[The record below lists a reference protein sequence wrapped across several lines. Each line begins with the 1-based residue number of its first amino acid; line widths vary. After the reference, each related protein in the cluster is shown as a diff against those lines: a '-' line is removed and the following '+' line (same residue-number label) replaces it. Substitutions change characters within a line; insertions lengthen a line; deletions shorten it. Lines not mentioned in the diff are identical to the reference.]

1 VETITVDTVQTIDIN
16 VSISGGVKV
25 TGGIVRQLIH
35 AAEAPFQSITTWAHH
50 PSGWASL
57 TCLTASTTFC
67 IPSSEACTLKV
78 KKLRINRLNI
88 SIIFFIFFY

>member
-35 AAEAPFQSITTWAHH
+35 AAEAPFQSITT
-50 PSGWASL
+50 
-57 TCLTASTTFC
+57 
-67 IPSSEACTLKV
+67 
-78 KKLRINRLNI
+78 
-88 SIIFFIFFY
+88 